1 MTCTWLSRWR
11 DHQTKL
17 DKNNGLLL
25 KVIPRNKPHAYHETI
40 SFSFGP
46 CLYIVKVRIASI
58 QGNFLS
64 HAFRL
69 FVFAKKCSVLIGSN
83 IISFPYLL
91 KCVHSSTTKGKR
103 FCDEKSWKYYFQIRN
118 ERKTHVTHSRQ
129 LIGCKGWESAM
140 DTRPCKKYL
149 WERHFSNHRNV
160 WSFKMSWLDRV
171 QDTQRRET
179 TNHTQDRGVA
189 F

>member
-1 MTCTWLSRWR
+1 M
-11 DHQTKL
+11 
-17 DKNNGLLL
+17 
-25 KVIPRNKPHAYHETI
+25 KVIPRNKPRAYHVTI

-46 CLYIVKVRIASI
+46 CLHIVKVRIASI

-103 FCDEKSWKYYFQIRN
+103 FCDEKSWKYYCQIRN
-118 ERKTHVTHSRQ
+118 ERKTLVTHSREW
-129 LIGCKGWESAM
+129 IGCKGWESAM

-149 WERHFSNHRNV
+149 WERHLSNHRIV
-160 WSFKMSWLDRV
+160 WKVKTSWLDRV
-171 QDTQRRET
+171 QDTPPKKQPT
-179 TNHTQDRGVA
+179 THKIGGLHSSRAQNCYGKMDLV
-189 F
+189 